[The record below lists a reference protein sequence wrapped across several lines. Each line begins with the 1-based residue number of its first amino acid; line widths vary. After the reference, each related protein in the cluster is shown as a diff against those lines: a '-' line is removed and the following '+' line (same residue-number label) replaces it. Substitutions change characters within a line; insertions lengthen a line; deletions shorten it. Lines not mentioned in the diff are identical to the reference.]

1 MAIRETLITIERIMT
16 ENRGIAVKEEA
27 NRTSEFDLT
36 TPYNRKERILQS
48 CSSEPSRQTSF
59 ERSVTKVFRG
69 KKRTLN
75 DTINK
80 LKGNGDLHEN
90 GSKTEASCSKAPKC
104 TWLLVGED
112 GRILLKADAKTEKK
126 NNYFIV
132 SHPNTSAMSS
142 NLDHNNK
149 TENFETTK
157 NLWASKHRPKDGDE
171 DATALDLSSRSLIP
185 EKQSSTSS
193 RRLLSDF
200 TVQNIITSAP
210 SNSTIAP
217 KNVASAF
224 KLVRASSA
232 PKHDVIDDTVPHF
245 EANNLTEAS
254 QVIVRPKILPITR
267 NFSSQFHL
275 ATTSPTCSP
284 SSPHGNK
291 PSLATTKL
299 PSLTDSA
306 YGSSPDDGVGRS
318 LPFFSSLEATV
329 RPNNL
334 SPIATMSN
342 SALLNFISPES
353 VYSRSPCDVTKP
365 KSTPRFNS
373 EPLKVTSSPKDRIF
387 ILRFL

>member
-1 MAIRETLITIERIMT
+1 
-16 ENRGIAVKEEA
+16 
-27 NRTSEFDLT
+27 
-36 TPYNRKERILQS
+36 
-48 CSSEPSRQTSF
+48 
-59 ERSVTKVFRG
+59 
-69 KKRTLN
+69 
-75 DTINK
+75 
-80 LKGNGDLHEN
+80 
-90 GSKTEASCSKAPKC
+90 
-104 TWLLVGED
+104 
-112 GRILLKADAKTEKK
+112 
-126 NNYFIV
+126 
-132 SHPNTSAMSS
+132 MSS

-171 DATALDLSSRSLIP
+171 DATTALDLSSRSLIP

-254 QVIVRPKILPITR
+254 QGKCNSQYIHDVIETFFSVIVRPKILPITR

-306 YGSSPDDGVGRS
+306 YGRMN
-318 LPFFSSLEATV
+318 ET
-329 RPNNL
+329 
-334 SPIATMSN
+334 
-342 SALLNFISPES
+342 
-353 VYSRSPCDVTKP
+353 
-365 KSTPRFNS
+365 
-373 EPLKVTSSPKDRIF
+373 
-387 ILRFL
+387 